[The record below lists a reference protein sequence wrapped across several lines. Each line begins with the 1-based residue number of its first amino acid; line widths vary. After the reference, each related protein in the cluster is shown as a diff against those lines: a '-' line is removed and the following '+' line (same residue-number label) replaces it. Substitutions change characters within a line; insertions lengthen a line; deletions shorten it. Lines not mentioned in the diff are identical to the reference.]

1 MVYFKKMFDGRGRDG
16 QRGGKRREEGRDGV
30 DKRADV
36 AGADRGAGAWGTL
49 CPLVKPQAWEF
60 RLEDSLGS
68 TQPGKRLLIKPSC
81 PSEKWRW
88 RSIFFS
94 LEKMALEDGANE
106 HGTCSVWQYGTRRA
120 AGDHANILDLSL
132 QIELVS

>member
-36 AGADRGAGAWGTL
+36 AGADHGAGAWGTL

-60 RLEDSLGS
+60 RLEDSEE
-68 TQPGKRLLIKPSC
+68 R
-81 PSEKWRW
+81 
-88 RSIFFS
+88 
-94 LEKMALEDGANE
+94 AL
-106 HGTCSVWQYGTRRA
+106 
-120 AGDHANILDLSL
+120 LSL
-132 QIELVS
+132 VNGFFLNHPARRENGVGEWSE

>member
-16 QRGGKRREEGRDGV
+16 QRGGKRREEGKDGV

-81 PSEKWRW
+81 TSEKWRW
-88 RSIFFS
+88 RSIFS
-94 LEKMALEDGANE
+94 LSRKWRWRMERMNTGRVAYGSMAHEEQPA
-106 HGTCSVWQYGTRRA
+106 
-120 AGDHANILDLSL
+120 II
-132 QIELVS
+132 QIFWIYPCK